1 MHIIGYAYS
10 LTGRIQD
17 IGVIMETRTVFSTKS
32 KIKLRQP
39 MEIAHDKVP
48 FEFVSKKKCRLN
60 RHIMCG
66 VNWKQRL
73 VVIILFFVV
82 CVVAKLWHLNSVK
95 QPKVVYCCRMKISG

>member
-1 MHIIGYAYS
+1 VEEHGNSVIGDINWCVIGHAYS

-48 FEFVSKKKCRLN
+48 FE
-60 RHIMCG
+60 
-66 VNWKQRL
+66 
-73 VVIILFFVV
+73 
-82 CVVAKLWHLNSVK
+82 
-95 QPKVVYCCRMKISG
+95 

>member
-39 MEIAHDKVP
+39 TEIVQDKLP
-48 FEFVSKKKCRLN
+48 F
-60 RHIMCG
+60 
-66 VNWKQRL
+66 
-73 VVIILFFVV
+73 
-82 CVVAKLWHLNSVK
+82 
-95 QPKVVYCCRMKISG
+95 